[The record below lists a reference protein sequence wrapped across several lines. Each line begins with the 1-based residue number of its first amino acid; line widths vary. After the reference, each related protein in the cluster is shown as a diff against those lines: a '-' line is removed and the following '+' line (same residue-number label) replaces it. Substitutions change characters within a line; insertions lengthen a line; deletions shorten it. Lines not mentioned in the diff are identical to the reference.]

1 MDDNANMTYLNRAQ
15 QRYDHRL
22 RDLVRSSGNIKH
34 ATQFGVPRATAHGWL
49 TSDPVAIVS
58 GDVFDMDILQEEVLA
73 LRKENELCHSGKPA
87 KSKKSLRRRFF
98 GGGGRSDCSA
108 DLRGLTLA

>member
-1 MDDNANMTYLNRAQ
+1 VEGEVPDRTVGI
-15 QRYDHRL
+15 RYSYKWQDK
-22 RDLVRSSGNIKH
+22 SY
-34 ATQFGVPRATAHGWL
+34 
-49 TSDPVAIVS
+49 TSERYA
-58 GDVFDMDILQEEVLA
+58 F
-73 LRKENELCHSGKPA
+73 RKSDASEFLCHSGKPA

>member
-1 MDDNANMTYLNRAQ
+1 MKKLIQIINVNWKTIVTAIFMLYVLC
-15 QRYDHRL
+15 
-22 RDLVRSSGNIKH
+22 DLK
-34 ATQFGVPRATAHGWL
+34 Q
-49 TSDPVAIVS
+49 
-58 GDVFDMDILQEEVLA
+58 
-73 LRKENELCHSGKPA
+73 LCHSGKPA

>member
-1 MDDNANMTYLNRAQ
+1 MGTHEKNL
-15 QRYDHRL
+15 
-22 RDLVRSSGNIKH
+22 
-34 ATQFGVPRATAHGWL
+34 
-49 TSDPVAIVS
+49 
-58 GDVFDMDILQEEVLA
+58 EEIFHKA
-73 LRKENELCHSGKPA
+73 SEMCHSGKPA

>member
-1 MDDNANMTYLNRAQ
+1 MRSKIYNASLHDACLVLIYSDKNETEFVGMGTLVNRK
-15 QRYDHRL
+15 RRCPP
-22 RDLVRSSGNIKH
+22 DLEWNLIV
-34 ATQFGVPRATAHGWL
+34 TCAHVVADALDFPKEEDGL
-49 TSDPVAIVS
+49 T
-58 GDVFDMDILQEEVLA
+58 
-73 LRKENELCHSGKPA
+73 CHSGKPA

>member
-1 MDDNANMTYLNRAQ
+1 MMWTGHRPLGISEENGNRFLQSINFKKIFKFRSIAC
-15 QRYDHRL
+15 RL
-22 RDLVRSSGNIKH
+22 
-34 ATQFGVPRATAHGWL
+34 
-49 TSDPVAIVS
+49 
-58 GDVFDMDILQEEVLA
+58 M
-73 LRKENELCHSGKPA
+73 CHSGKPA

>member
-1 MDDNANMTYLNRAQ
+1 MSFMQKLVIGALTLLTGIGWAQTSTQKSQIGYLYPGGAQ
-15 QRYDHRL
+15 Q
-22 RDLVRSSGNIKH
+22 G
-34 ATQFGVPRATAHGWL
+34 ATV
-49 TSDPVAIVS
+49 
-58 GDVFDMDILQEEVLA
+58 
-73 LRKENELCHSGKPA
+73 LCHSGKPA